1 MTHNTKVNI
10 NEIPWNRDRRERE
23 LKIGKWLPAPA
34 RRERAGTGKAFL
46 LSGGNR
52 AGTGKALSRSS
63 GNGRE
68 PGKRFPDQRGTG
80 GNPEMNSDSGQGT
93 GQINGLT
100 NALVLSD
107 PLEKIPGRKWKGHII
122 LNHQKW
128 FGTHSTR
135 ASKIGLWYAPYIG
148 RLSDSYICIRVLIE
162 TKIPIT
168 CSWKYPEVENFYV
181 GNQSWKYSSEV
192 GNVEAKLEDMRVVE
206 EESWRDRIKVDGL
219 S

>member
-1 MTHNTKVNI
+1 MWKRSSARV
-10 NEIPWNRDRRERE
+10 WN
-23 LKIGKWLPAPA
+23 
-34 RRERAGTGKAFL
+34 AFL
-46 LSGGNR
+46 SGFRKTHFSEYFSNHVLNSLFYPDFNWKSGSDFP
-52 AGTGKALSRSS
+52 LPPD

-148 RLSDSYICIRVLIE
+148 RLSD
-162 TKIPIT
+162 
-168 CSWKYPEVENFYV
+168 FYK
-181 GNQSWKYSSEV
+181 GSNRNQNSHYV
-192 GNVEAKLEDMRVVE
+192 
-206 EESWRDRIKVDGL
+206 
-219 S
+219 